1 MPRYY
6 FDVFSENT
14 LTKDE
19 IGLDLKDMN
28 AAVAEAR
35 VALADMSREAIA
47 SAKLDEL
54 RILIRDGDSGPVLL
68 TVTISTEWPDKDG
81 DA

>member
-6 FDVFSENT
+6 FDVFSDNT
-14 LTKDE
+14 LTRDE
-19 IGLDLKDMN
+19 IGLDLRDMN

-35 VALADMSREAIA
+35 LALADMSREAIA

-54 RILIRDGDSGPVLL
+54 RILIRDGDDGPVLL
-68 TVTISTEWPDKDG
+68 TVTISTEWPAKSDG
-81 DA
+81 T

>member
-6 FDVFSENT
+6 FDVFSDNT
-14 LTKDE
+14 LTRDE
-19 IGLDLKDMN
+19 IGLDLPDMN

-35 VALADMSREAIA
+35 LALADMSREAIA

-54 RILIRDGDSGPVLL
+54 RILIRDGDDGPVLL
-68 TVTISTEWPDKDG
+68 TVTISTEWPAKDH